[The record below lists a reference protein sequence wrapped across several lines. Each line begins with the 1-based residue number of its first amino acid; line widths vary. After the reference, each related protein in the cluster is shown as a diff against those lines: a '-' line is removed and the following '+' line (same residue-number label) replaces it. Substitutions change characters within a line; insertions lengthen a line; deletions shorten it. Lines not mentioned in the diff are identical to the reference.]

1 MPARDGLWRS
11 ERLMFQGQA
20 ERVQPWE
27 RAEGTKQPA
36 GQASASWRG
45 LGSSVS
51 QRRRLR
57 PTCVPAGP
65 NRHAVRPRTPADR
78 RTGVPTG
85 PLTQPMPKPTTPP
98 TPGRGPSTTMLPVR
112 IAETTRPIGKAP
124 DRLAATMMRAM
135 GPRAPNRPDRCT
147 HRSRAAPPSLRT
159 ICMHRTPAIV
169 PPWRRTARP
178 SAWGTWESETHSA
191 ARSPESTDRSQPSV
205 RPGPSPVRPVCRVD
219 WGSSTVRPRPEG
231 SGFFAPSF
239 Y

>member
-1 MPARDGLWRS
+1 
-11 ERLMFQGQA
+11 MFQGQA
-20 ERVQPWE
+20 ESIQAWE

-36 GQASASWRG
+36 GRESASWCG
-45 LGSSVS
+45 PGSSVS

-65 NRHAVRPRTPADR
+65 NHHAVRPRTPADR
-78 RTGVPTG
+78 RRTGVPPG
-85 PLTQPMPKPTTPP
+85 PLTQPMPKATTPP
-98 TPGRGPSTTMLPVR
+98 TPERGPSTTMLPMP

-124 DRLAATMMRAM
+124 DRLAATMMGAM
-135 GPRAPNRPDRCT
+135 SPRAPNRPDRST

-159 ICMHRTPAIV
+159 ICTDRTPAIV

-178 SAWGTWESETHSA
+178 SAWGNWESERHSA
-191 ARSPESTDRSQPSV
+191 ARSPGSTDRSQPSV
-205 RPGPSPVRPVCRVD
+205 RPGPSPVRPVFRVD
-219 WGSSTVRPRPEG
+219 WGSSTVRLRPEG